1 MAVLPANSHLLCRQL
16 HHQDPH
22 PSKLSNSISL
32 HSFGFSSAINS
43 NNWRERERETE
54 RKRPRRGSSK
64 AEAFWQGV
72 SGPTSI
78 EMEPITGTDQFDQIL
93 SQAKELS
100 QTIII
105 DWSGFLSFFF
115 NLGSWVALT
124 KFSSK
129 AFIIVEV
136 LSLNFWRKY
145 RLGRKRFSFGV
156 IWACGYLVV
165 LMLDLLW
172 CLLFRMAAWCR
183 KCIYLK
189 PKLEK
194 LAAEYEDKWETFLPI
209 LLALD
214 RVIWSLN
221 STFCPPIGWFKIYYS
236 SSYMHAILQS
246 TVFNCLFPLFLSHPI
261 SHEVSSPT
269 WTLSQFF
276 FFFTF

>member
-1 MAVLPANSHLLCRQL
+1 MAVLPANSHLLYRQL

-72 SGPTSI
+72 SRPTSI

-105 DWSGFLSFFF
+105 DW
-115 NLGSWVALT
+115 
-124 KFSSK
+124 
-129 AFIIVEV
+129 
-136 LSLNFWRKY
+136 
-145 RLGRKRFSFGV
+145 
-156 IWACGYLVV
+156 
-165 LMLDLLW
+165 
-172 CLLFRMAAWCR
+172 MAAWCR

-194 LAAEYEDKWETFLPI
+194 LAAEYEDKIKFYCVDVNNVPQPLVKRANISKMPTIQLWKDGEMKEE
-209 LLALD
+209 
-214 RVIWSLN
+214 VIGGHKAWL
-221 STFCPPIGWFKIYYS
+221 
-236 SSYMHAILQS
+236 
-246 TVFNCLFPLFLSHPI
+246 VVD
-261 SHEVSSPT
+261 EVREMI
-269 WTLSQFF
+269 QKHM
-276 FFFTF
+276 